1 MLNVLIKLYFTI
13 KLKQN
18 KKGGARRGYAK
29 VKKLHGCKVAQKNGA
44 IYQPNFATPLSWIPP
59 FLHPSCITSY
69 LLC

>member
-29 VKKLHGCKVAQKNGA
+29 VKKTARLQGSAKKWRH
-44 IYQPNFATPLSWIPP
+44 
-59 FLHPSCITSY
+59 
-69 LLC
+69 LLTFSN